1 MNCQLEYEDP
11 VGMIAETNKKQPI
24 TASKTVTWK
33 SVVATPFKTPQECV
47 GHNGVSSYKLW
58 LDRQLGR
65 TRHPRGNIS
74 NKHNKLG
81 VARLGT
87 TMCEMREAG
96 AEVSKQ

>member
-1 MNCQLEYEDP
+1 MLNLELQ
-11 VGMIAETNKKQPI
+11 IIFLLKN
-24 TASKTVTWK
+24 
-33 SVVATPFKTPQECV
+33 V
-47 GHNGVSSYKLW
+47 GHNRVSSNKLR

-65 TRHPRGNIS
+65 MRHPRGNIS

-87 TMCEMREAG
+87 KTWQMGEAG